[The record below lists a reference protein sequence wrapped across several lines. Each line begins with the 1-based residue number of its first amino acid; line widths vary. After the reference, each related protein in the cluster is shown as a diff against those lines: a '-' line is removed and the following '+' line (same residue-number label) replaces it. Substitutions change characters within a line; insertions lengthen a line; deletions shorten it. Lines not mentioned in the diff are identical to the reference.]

1 MYDKET
7 GGGNRTNKILM
18 KIHLS
23 VVIWK
28 RKKEGF
34 FQSFLE
40 IEPNICSF
48 VAIINQLITF

>member
-1 MYDKET
+1 MYDNET